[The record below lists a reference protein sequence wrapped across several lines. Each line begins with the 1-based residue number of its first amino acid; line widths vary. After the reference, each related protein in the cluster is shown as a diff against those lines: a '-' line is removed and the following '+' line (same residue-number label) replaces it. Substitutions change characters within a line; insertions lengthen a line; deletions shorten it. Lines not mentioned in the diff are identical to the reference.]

1 MFTYVWGFDWKIENE
16 WTWFQKSNHIDL
28 WRKKK
33 EKKKNKERKC
43 SNENLK
49 KSAEVGNDGNLSHL
63 AIEGIFYVP

>member
-1 MFTYVWGFDWKIENE
+1 M
-16 WTWFQKSNHIDL
+16 DL
-28 WRKKK
+28 ISEIQSHRSLKKKKKK
-33 EKKKNKERKC
+33 EKKNKERKC

>member
-1 MFTYVWGFDWKIENE
+1 M
-16 WTWFQKSNHIDL
+16 DL
-28 WRKKK
+28 ISEIQSHRSLKKK
-33 EKKKNKERKC
+33 KKKKKKNKERKC

>member
-1 MFTYVWGFDWKIENE
+1 M
-16 WTWFQKSNHIDL
+16 DL
-28 WRKKK
+28 ISEIQSHRSLKKK
-33 EKKKNKERKC
+33 KKKKKKKNKERKF